1 MKKFLTTTALG
12 GILFLVP
19 LVFVVLILGKAYE
32 LMLRVAE
39 PISRLL
45 PSDTIAGVGIL
56 NLIAIAVM
64 LLLCLLAGLI
74 ARSRPARRLYNRF
87 DRVLLELI
95 PGYAWTKAL
104 VSSLG
109 DTGEVTE
116 KFKPVLVRLDDQMQ
130 LGFEMERTDTDLVV
144 VFFPGAPDVRSGSVA
159 YVEASRVSTAEGN
172 LLAINKSLKLMGI
185 GAVKLLPADIQG
197 TSEQWQ
203 SRSAEL

>member
-19 LVFVVLILGKAYE
+19 LVFVVLIVGKAYE
-32 LMLRVAE
+32 LMMRVAE
-39 PISRLL
+39 PISRLV
-45 PSDTIAGVGIL
+45 PVDTIAGVGII
-56 NLIAIAVM
+56 NLLAIAAM
-64 LLLCLLAGLI
+64 LLSCLLAGLI
-74 ARSRPARRLYNRF
+74 ARSRPARRLYDRF

-109 DTGEVTE
+109 DAGEATE

-130 LGFEMERTDTDLVV
+130 LGFEMERTNTDLVV

-159 YVEASRVSTAEGN
+159 YVEASRVRAAEGN

-185 GAVKLLPADIQG
+185 GAVKLLPAD
-197 TSEQWQ
+197 S
-203 SRSAEL
+203 

>member
-32 LMLRVAE
+32 LMIKIAE

-45 PSDTIAGVGIL
+45 PVDTIAGLGIM
-56 NLIAIAVM
+56 NLLAIGVM
-64 LLLCLLAGLI
+64 LGSCLLAGII
-74 ARSRPARRLYNRF
+74 ARSPPARRLYNRF

-109 DTGEVTE
+109 DTEETSE
-116 KFKPVLVRLDDQMQ
+116 KFKPVLVRLDDQTQ
-130 LGFEMERTDTDLVV
+130 VGFEMERADSGLVV
-144 VFFPGAPDVRSGSVA
+144 VFFPGAPDVRSGTVA
-159 YVEASRVSTAEGN
+159 YVEPERVRPAEGN

-185 GAVKLLPADIQG
+185 GAVHLLPA
-197 TSEQWQ
+197 EK
-203 SRSAEL
+203 